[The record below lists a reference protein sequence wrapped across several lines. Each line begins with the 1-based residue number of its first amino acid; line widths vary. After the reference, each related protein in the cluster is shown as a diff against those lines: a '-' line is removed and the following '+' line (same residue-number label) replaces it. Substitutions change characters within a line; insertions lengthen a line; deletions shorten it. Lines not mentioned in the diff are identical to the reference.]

1 MELIKHIDETFKF
14 NDKKIRIIGTY
25 DEPWFVAKDICD
37 ILGLTNVTET
47 LKNIPENWRSSET
60 LRTSYNSQTMNIINE
75 AAVYRLIMRSNKPIA
90 QKFQE
95 VVCGEI
101 LPMLRKKGEYKIQA
115 IIDKNKQLEEET
127 QKLKGETKLMKNDYD
142 KLVVRHNKHLK
153 KIKRTPYEIG
163 SVVYIVSNPVIPKMY
178 FKIGLASQ
186 KSSVTQSSFM
196 RRLSTYNTSSPHD
209 FVVNYLC
216 YVKYNTLIEKLIK
229 IKFEKNLDPLNK
241 EWIQN
246 VKLETII
253 EYIKYICD
261 GSNINY
267 FEHTYVPD
275 NKMYNEDEDNEE
287 EDNEEED
294 NEDTEDEEDNEDEDN
309 EVEDN
314 EEDNEEVEVE
324 DNDEVEDNEVEDEE
338 DNEVE
343 DNEVEDNE
351 VEDEEEEIIIPKED
365 ELEIR
370 QKIIVN
376 ESNSFQELQAMC
388 KKYKLD
394 ERGNLLELY
403 NRVLKYKETGK
414 KTVYRTLSQLQ
425 EECKKNNLFHTGNKN
440 ILEERLEYF
449 YKTGKNIRYIAKEK
463 KETIGNAIYTN
474 NILSNEEKE
483 NLLLK
488 IYYESYD
495 NLKLLCSKYKI
506 LQDGTKDE
514 LIVRLKWFLNS
525 GVIDSD
531 RRKSIYLY
539 NENGVFIKFYN
550 TQDEASEDLNIS
562 KNIICAVID
571 QNCVI
576 NNYIIRKN
584 FTQFSIE
591 ELIEIN
597 KDRKKVRKNLTS
609 EDHLE
614 IKRIYDLGEKT
625 KAELMQ
631 IYNLSNTQ
639 MKRIINKKNE

>member
-101 LPMLRKKGEYKIQA
+101 LPTLRKKGEYKIQA

-127 QKLKGETKLMKNDYD
+127 QKLKGEKKLMKNDYD

-186 KSSVTQSSFM
+186 KSSVTQSTFM

-216 YVKYNTLIEKLIK
+216 YVKYNILIEKLIK
-229 IKFEKNLDPLNK
+229 IKFERNLDPLNK

-275 NKMYNEDEDNEE
+275 NKMYNEDEDNE
-287 EDNEEED
+287 D
-294 NEDTEDEEDNEDEDN
+294 EDNEDEDN

-314 EEDNEEVEVE
+314 EDEVEDEDNE
-324 DNDEVEDNEVEDEE
+324 DNEDEVEDNEDNEDEDNEDNEDE

-343 DNEVEDNE
+343 
-351 VEDEEEEIIIPKED
+351 EENIIPSKD

-376 ESNSFQELQAMC
+376 ESNSFQELQAIC
-388 KKYKLD
+388 RKYKLD
-394 ERGNLLELY
+394 TRGNQLELY
-403 NRVLKYKETGK
+403 NRILKYKKTGI
-414 KTVYRTLSQLQ
+414 KTEYKTLSELQ

-525 GVIDSD
+525 GIIDSD